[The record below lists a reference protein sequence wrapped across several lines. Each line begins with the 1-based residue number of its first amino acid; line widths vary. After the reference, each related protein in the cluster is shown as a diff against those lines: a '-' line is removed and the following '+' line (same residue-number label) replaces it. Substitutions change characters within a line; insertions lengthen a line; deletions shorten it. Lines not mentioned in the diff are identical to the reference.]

1 MTIKQKLHVK
11 CMELMD
17 QKLAF
22 LQNALLDLAQGAQND
37 TKSSAGDKHETAR
50 AMMQIEQEK
59 LGRQVAEAKVLKAE
73 LERIN
78 PEIVNQ
84 QVGKGSLVKTNLG
97 YLYIG
102 VGLGKIVVDTNSI
115 MTLSAESPL
124 GKQLMGLTANS
135 SLQINGTRYLV
146 EEIY

>member
-1 MTIKQKLHVK
+1 MTLKQKLHAK

-17 QKLAF
+17 EKLAF

-37 TKSSAGDKHETAR
+37 SKSSAGDKHETAR

-59 LGRQVAEAKVLKAE
+59 LGRQLAEAKVMKSE
-73 LERIN
+73 LERVN

-97 YLYIG
+97 YLYIS

-124 GKQLMGLTANS
+124 GKQLLFRKNV
-135 SLQINGTRYLV
+135 N
-146 EEIY
+146 

>member
-1 MTIKQKLHVK
+1 MTLKQKLHAK
-11 CMELMD
+11 CIELMD
-17 QKLAF
+17 EKLAF

-37 TKSSAGDKHETAR
+37 SKSSAGDKHETAR

-59 LGRQVAEAKVLKAE
+59 LGKQLAEAKALKAE

-84 QVGKGSLVKTNLG
+84 QVTKGSLVKTNLG
-97 YLYIG
+97 YLYISA
-102 VGLGKIVVDTNSI
+102 GLGKIVVDTNSI

-124 GKQLMGLTANS
+124 GKQLMGLAANA
-135 SLQINGTRYLV
+135 SLQINGTRYLI